1 MSWKTRAL
9 GNLGLVGYVNFGL
22 RQKFRP
28 EHDYLLRSKY
38 ARHPFWVRRKTSD
51 VEVFKQIFCER
62 EYGCLDGVE
71 DADLIVDC
79 GANVGYSA
87 AYFLTKFPRCTLV
100 AIEPDTDNFSALQR
114 NLSVYGDRVELY
126 NNAVWSKST
135 GLVMAPEFLGEGA
148 EWARRVREAHA
159 DETPQIEALD
169 LGSLIGSR
177 RVSVLKIDIE
187 GAEAEIFSH
196 QTPWISR
203 VDNLV
208 IELHG
213 EKCERIF
220 HRAISGT
227 GFEVA
232 RCGELTVCRRLGSQS
247 RLM

>member
-9 GNLGLVGYVNFGL
+9 GNLGLIGFVNFAL

-28 EHDYLLRSKY
+28 QHDYLLRSKY
-38 ARHPFWVRRKTSD
+38 ARHPFWVRRNTSD
-51 VEVFKQIFCER
+51 VQVFKQIFCER
-62 EYGCLDGVE
+62 EYGCLDALE

-100 AIEPDTDNFSALQR
+100 AIEPDAENFAAMQR
-114 NLSVYGDRVELY
+114 NLSVYGDRVVLY
-126 NNAVWSKST
+126 NSAVWSKST
-135 GLVMAPEFLGEGA
+135 GLVMAPEYLGEGE

-159 DETPQIEALD
+159 DETPQMEALD
-169 LGSLIGSR
+169 LQSLIGSR

-196 QTPWISR
+196 QTPWISQ

-213 EKCERIF
+213 EECEQIF
-220 HRAISGT
+220 RRAISRVGY
-227 GFEVA
+227 EIA
-232 RCGELTVCRRLGSQS
+232 RSGELTVCRRLNS
-247 RLM
+247 